1 MEISTRVE
9 GETAILKLEGS
20 LIAGEAERAF
30 SEEAEGLVRD
40 GVRTIV
46 VDLAG
51 ISFVDSSGLGS
62 LIHCYKE
69 CTQAGGG
76 MRLRRVSD
84 QLRGLLEIAR
94 LTDLMPIEE
103 ENG

>member
-1 MEISTRVE
+1 MEF
-9 GETAILKLEGS
+9 ETTVDGDTAVIRLEGN
-20 LIAGEAERAF
+20 LIAGEAERAI
-30 SEEAEGLVRD
+30 SEETDSLVRD

-46 VDLAG
+46 IDLAG
-51 ISFVDSSGLGS
+51 ISFVDSSGLGA

-69 CTQAGGG
+69 CVQAGGG
-76 MRLRRVSD
+76 VRLRRMSD